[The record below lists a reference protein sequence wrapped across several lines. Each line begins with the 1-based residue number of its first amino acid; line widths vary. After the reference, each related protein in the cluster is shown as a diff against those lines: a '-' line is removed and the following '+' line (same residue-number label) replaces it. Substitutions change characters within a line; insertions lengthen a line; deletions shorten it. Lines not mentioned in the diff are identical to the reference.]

1 MKSVWPNIKFIEI
14 QPTKQKK
21 SDKMIIMIITIIITI
36 SGGEKIPTN
45 DHISQIQFSTSPK
58 LTHPGG
64 NPTPL
69 ETPDHAK
76 VRQHRGEKLLGGPA
90 AMDHVVDLGERAG
103 ELYIYIYTYI
113 VVNSG

>member
-1 MKSVWPNIKFIEI
+1 
-14 QPTKQKK
+14 
-21 SDKMIIMIITIIITI
+21 MIIMIITIIITI

-103 ELYIYIYTYI
+103 EWRWEKPGIYIYTYI